1 MTGAARTAASARRS
15 TSSRSK
21 TPALR
26 TDTAASS
33 VRERAEPASAL
44 REAIITAVDDLARER
59 GWSAT
64 TMSDVAAA
72 AGVSRQTVYN
82 EFGSRQALV
91 EAYVI
96 REIEA
101 LVADVESLVRNG
113 SHDAHAALQA
123 AFGLFLRLASDE
135 PVVRIIVS
143 DAEGGELIRMLTDI
157 GRSVATGR
165 IAQLIIEVWPQVSLP
180 DAEMLAET
188 LVRLAI
194 SHALLPTTDPQTTA
208 AAVTRLIGP
217 FVDEILGT
225 GPVRR

>member
-1 MTGAARTAASARRS
+1 
-15 TSSRSK
+15 
-21 TPALR
+21 
-26 TDTAASS
+26 
-33 VRERAEPASAL
+33 
-44 REAIITAVDDLARER
+44 
-59 GWSAT
+59 
-64 TMSDVAAA
+64 MSDVAAA

-101 LVADVESLVRNG
+101 LVTDVETLVRGG
-113 SHDAHAALQA
+113 SHDAHAALKA

-143 DAEGGELIRMLTDI
+143 DAEGGELIRLLTDV
-157 GRSVATGR
+157 GRAVATGR
-165 IAQLIIEVWPQVSLP
+165 IATLIIEVWPQVTIA

-194 SHALLPTTDPQTTA
+194 SHALLPTADPATTA
-208 AAVTRLIGP
+208 ASVTRLIGP

-225 GPVRR
+225 G